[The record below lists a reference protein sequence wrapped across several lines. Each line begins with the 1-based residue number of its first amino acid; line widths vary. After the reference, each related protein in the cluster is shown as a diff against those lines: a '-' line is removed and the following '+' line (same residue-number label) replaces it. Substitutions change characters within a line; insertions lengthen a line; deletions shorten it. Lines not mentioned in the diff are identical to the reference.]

1 EGDAITRGVSVGVGA
16 LGGSQSSTTIHPTVT
31 SYLKAPT
38 VRAGGEIKV
47 HATATP
53 TAGFMPNYQ
62 ILSTDASDSLL
73 DSNNN
78 TLHVLGHGLSTGDTV
93 LYDNQGHAVIAGL
106 SGPDADGSLRRY
118 SILVTSADDLAF
130 GASFPGEAY
139 TT

>member
-1 EGDAITRGVSVGVGA
+1 SGGLVSGSFNSSAVTVQPTVDAHIESGGVINASSNIHVFATDHPEGDAITRGVSVGVGA

-53 TAGFMPNYQ
+53 TAGFVPNYQ

-73 DSNNN
+73 
-78 TLHVLGHGLSTGDTV
+78 
-93 LYDNQGHAVIAGL
+93 
-106 SGPDADGSLRRY
+106 
-118 SILVTSADDLAF
+118 
-130 GASFPGEAY
+130 
-139 TT
+139 